1 MQPALRRVRSGRD
14 RKVVPRPDHRLA
26 ARAGR
31 QSAPRGAADQD
42 RLKPVLSVEG
52 LSLAFGGTVAF
63 AEIDLAVGAG
73 EIHAVIGPNGA
84 GKSSLINAITGLY
97 APGAGCVRIG
107 EAAFARVPAGRLA
120 ALGVAR
126 TFQNLA
132 LFAGLSV
139 RDNVLSGLAAARRAG
154 LWAQILG
161 LPAAR
166 REARAH
172 RDAAETVI
180 GRLGLAAVADRP
192 AGRLPYGLQK
202 RVELGRALVARP
214 SLLLLDE
221 PMAGMTATE
230 KAEMSGFI
238 QAARED
244 SGAAIV
250 LIEHDIGVVMRL
262 SDRVT
267 VLDHGRRIA
276 TGTPAEVQADPA
288 VIAAYLG
295 LADADA
301 DAETA

>member
-1 MQPALRRVRSGRD
+1 MQPALRPVRSGRG
-14 RKVVPRPDHRLA
+14 RKAPPRPEHRGDP
-26 ARAGR
+26 ARVGALP
-31 QSAPRGAADQD
+31 APRGAQQRD
-42 RLKPVLSVEG
+42 RRPVLAVEG
-52 LSLAFGGTVAF
+52 LSLAFGGTVAC
-63 AEIDLAVGAG
+63 AEVDLAVGAG

-97 APGAGCVRIG
+97 APQAGRVRIG
-107 EAAFARVPAGRLA
+107 EAAFARVPSGRLA

-132 LFAGLSV
+132 LFTGLSV
-139 RDNVLSGLAAARRAG
+139 RDNVLSGLAAARKAG
-154 LWAQILG
+154 LAAQILG

-172 RDAAETVI
+172 REAAEAVI
-180 GRLGLAAVADRP
+180 EELGLAAVAGRP
-192 AGRLPYGLQK
+192 AGSLPYGLQK
-202 RVELGRALVARP
+202 RVELARALVARP
-214 SLLLLDE
+214 RLLLLDE

-230 KAEMSGFI
+230 KDAMTGFI
-238 QAARED
+238 RAAQAR

-276 TGTPAEVQADPA
+276 AGSPAEVQADPA

-295 LADADA
+295 LADE
-301 DAETA
+301 DAEAA

>member
-1 MQPALRRVRSGRD
+1 MQDVSEPTSPVSRPQSRSKVARLSDARSARQGVPAQEAERTILM
-14 RKVVPRPDHRLA
+14 
-26 ARAGR
+26 
-31 QSAPRGAADQD
+31 
-42 RLKPVLSVEG
+42 VEG

-63 AEIDLAVGAG
+63 AEIDLSVRAH

-84 GKSSLINAITGLY
+84 GKSSLINAISGLY
-97 APGAGCVRIG
+97 APQAGRVRIG
-107 EAAFARVPAGRLA
+107 EEAFTRVPSRQLS

-139 RDNVLSGLAAARRAG
+139 RDNVLSGLAGARKAG
-154 LWAQILG
+154 LAAQLLG

-166 REARAH
+166 REAREHLA
-172 RDAAETVI
+172 RASAVIALLELGSVAE
-180 GRLGLAAVADRP
+180 RR
-192 AGRLPYGLQK
+192 AGSLPYGLQK
-202 RVELGRALVARP
+202 RVELARALVARP
-214 SLLLLDE
+214 RLLLLDE

-238 QAARED
+238 RSPRETY
-244 SGAAIV
+244 GTAIV

-262 SDRVT
+262 LDRVT

-276 TGTPAEVQADPA
+276 TGTPAEIQANPR

-295 LADADA
+295 LANDESNEFSDEDAA
-301 DAETA
+301 